1 MFDSL
6 DISASALVAQRTRM
20 DTIAGNVAN
29 MNTTHNEKNEPVPY
43 RRRFVLFAAGRAG
56 EDGGT
61 AAGVHVE
68 KVESDPSPFR
78 IVHDPGNADA
88 DKDGNV
94 SYPNVDLAIEQ
105 VNMMEASR
113 AYDANVTMMDT
124 TKAMIASA
132 LRLLA

>member
-43 RRRFVLFAAGRAG
+43 RRRFVLFAAGRPG
-56 EDGGT
+56 EDGGA

-78 IVHDPGNADA
+78 IVHDPGNPDA

>member
-6 DISASALVAQRTRM
+6 DVSASALLAERTRM

-29 MNTTHNEKNEPVPY
+29 MNTTHNDKGEPVPY
-43 RRRFVLFAAGRAG
+43 RRRFVVFAAGRPT
-56 EDGGT
+56 EEGGT

-68 KVESDPSPFR
+68 KVDSDMHPFR
-78 IVHDPGNADA
+78 VVHDPGNPDA
-88 DKDGNV
+88 DKSGNV
-94 SYPNVDLAIEQ
+94 SYPNVDLAYEQ
-105 VNMMEASR
+105 INMMEASR
-113 AYDANVTMMDT
+113 AYDANVTMMDN